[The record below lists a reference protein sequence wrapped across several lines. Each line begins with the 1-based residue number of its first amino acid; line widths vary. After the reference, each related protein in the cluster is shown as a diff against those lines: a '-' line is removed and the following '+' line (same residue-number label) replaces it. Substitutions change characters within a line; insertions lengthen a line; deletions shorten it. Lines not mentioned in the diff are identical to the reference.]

1 MPFSPAPSQAHAG
14 HTASSGKAAQHW
26 SALLASEIMPGQ
38 VSLDHSAADADQAG
52 SLQVRRL
59 ANGGKLA
66 NVHAVPQEICHTATD
81 VGALQQDALLLT
93 VTHTGSGRIDQ
104 GGHSFDFG
112 PGDLIFRR
120 ARVPSRIVIREPVH
134 QSFLW
139 IPAAELA
146 SYMPLT
152 GGFDAAHF
160 PADASAADA
169 LCQTSLHA
177 CSALHTLGAPSSA
190 ALERALVQLALSAY
204 LDTAATRQR
213 VSPREL
219 LWRRCM
225 QFIDAQ
231 LCDPE
236 LDAQRCADALR
247 VSPRYFYA
255 LLAEHGVRF
264 RAYLLEQRLL
274 RVQQALA
281 SPSTGEVNISAL
293 AFRHGFSDAAHF
305 SQAFRKRFEVSPSEW
320 RQRAL
325 RSAG

>member
-1 MPFSPAPSQAHAG
+1 MPFSPAPSQANAG
-14 HTASSGKAAQHW
+14 HAAASRQAAQHW

-38 VSLDHSAADADQAG
+38 VSLDHSAANTHEAG
-52 SLQVRRL
+52 RLQVRQL

-66 NVHAVPQEICHTATD
+66 DVHAVPQEICHTATD
-81 VGALQQDALLLT
+81 VGALQHDALLLT
-93 VTHTGSGRIDQ
+93 VTHTGSGRVDQ
-104 GGHSFDFG
+104 GTHSFDFG

-146 SYMPLT
+146 SYMPLA

-177 CSALHTLGAPSSA
+177 CSALRTAGAPSSA

-204 LDTAATRQR
+204 LDAAVARHH

-231 LCDPE
+231 LCDAE

-274 RVQQALA
+274 RVHQALA
-281 SPSTGEVNISAL
+281 GSPPGDISISAI
-293 AFRHGFSDAAHF
+293 AYRHGFSDAAHF

-320 RQRAL
+320 RRRAMH
-325 RSAG
+325 RAG